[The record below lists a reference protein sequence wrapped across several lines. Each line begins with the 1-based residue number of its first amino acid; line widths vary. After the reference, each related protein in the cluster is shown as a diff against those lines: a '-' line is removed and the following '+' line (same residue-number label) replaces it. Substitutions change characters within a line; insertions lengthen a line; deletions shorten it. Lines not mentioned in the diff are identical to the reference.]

1 MAAATPGA
9 FRQLLV
15 WATLAAFGGEP
26 YPASA
31 QSEPVEWDGVERVV
45 AFADVHGADTE
56 LRTLLRESGVTDA
69 ADRWAAGNAHV
80 VSLGDLLDR
89 GAGSRQVLDLLMRL
103 QEEAQLAGGRLH
115 VVLGNHEAMNL
126 LGDLR
131 YVDAQEFAGYADLES
146 AAEREA
152 ARLAPIDGCSTPCP
166 SFDERF
172 PPGYFGHRAAFAPD
186 GRYGSWLLGLPVAI
200 RINDTL
206 FMHGGLG
213 PELRGMSLPDL
224 NRRYR
229 TALGEALEHPET
241 AEDNPLLSPDGP
253 NWYRGTALCH
263 EATESDVL
271 LPLLAQLGAA
281 RLVIGHTPTRDAR
294 AVTRFDGRVVK
305 LDTGMNP
312 VYRGRSAALTLSGQA
327 MRVLYAGEAGTVELE
342 PENLFVAPQT
352 LDDASVLAA
361 LRDGEIEVSGSGGAD
376 ELAVS
381 VRQGN
386 LRIPAVFRPGD
397 TDGALREVAAFRL
410 DRLLGLGIVPA
421 TVEREIEGRV
431 GVLQARPMRW
441 TTESKRQQQPLAGGW
456 CDLGPQFQLLY
467 ALDAL
472 AGNEQRTTDSI
483 LYDVDEGLLYATT
496 FGGAFGTGRS
506 LPRYLRAQPP
516 TPGAELRR
524 RLMLLD
530 EPGLATALGE
540 LLDVRERRAVLARR
554 DTLSALPPAPGGSR
568 P

>member
-1 MAAATPGA
+1 VAARGA
-9 FRQLLV
+9 FVPLL
-15 WATLAAFGGEP
+15 ASIALAALACGAGT
-26 YPASA
+26 AWA
-31 QSEPVEWDGVERVV
+31 QADTVEWDGVERVI
-45 AFADVHGADTE
+45 AFADVHGAYAE
-56 LRTLLRESGVTDA
+56 LRTLLRDSGVVDA
-69 ADRWAAGNAHV
+69 ADRWAAADAHV

-103 QEEAQLAGGRLH
+103 QEEARMAGGRLH

-131 YVDAQEFAGYADLES
+131 YVDAQEYAGYADLES

-186 GRYGSWLLGLPVAI
+186 GRYGRWLLGLPVAI
-200 RINDTL
+200 RIGDTL
-206 FMHGGLG
+206 YMHGGLG
-213 PELRGMSLPDL
+213 PELSQLSLTDL

-229 TALGEALEHPET
+229 ASLREAIERPET
-241 AEDNPLLSPDGP
+241 AEADPLLSADGP

-271 LPLLAQLGAA
+271 LPLLAQLGAE

-312 VYRGRSAALTLSGQA
+312 VYRGRSAALLVTGQTV
-327 MRVLYAGEAGTVELE
+327 RVLYAGEAGTAELE
-342 PENLFVAPQT
+342 PEGLFVAPQGV
-352 LDDASVLAA
+352 DDASVLTT
-361 LRDGEIEVSGSGGAD
+361 LRDGEIEVSSPAAAD
-376 ELAVS
+376 ELTVS
-381 VRQGN
+381 VRRGD
-386 LRIPAVFRPGD
+386 LRVPAVFRAKD
-397 TDGALREVAAFRL
+397 ADDVRRELAAFRL

-421 TVEREIEGRV
+421 TVERQLQGRA
-431 GVLQARPMRW
+431 GVLQARPLRS
-441 TTESKRQQQPLAGGW
+441 TRESDRQQQPLSGGS
-456 CDLGPQFQLLY
+456 CELGPQFQLLY

-472 AGNEQRTTDSI
+472 TGNEQRTTDSI
-483 LYDVDEGLLYATT
+483 LYDADEAFLYATS
-496 FGGAFGTGRS
+496 FGGAFGTARG

-524 RLMLLD
+524 RLLTLD

-540 LLDVRERRAVLARR
+540 LLDARERRAILARR
-554 DTLSALPPAPGGSR
+554 DALSALPAAPR
-568 P
+568 ALP

>member
-1 MAAATPGA
+1 MTAAARGA
-9 FRQLLV
+9 FVPLL
-15 WATLAAFGGEP
+15 ASLALAALVCGARTARG
-26 YPASA
+26 
-31 QSEPVEWDGVERVV
+31 QSESVEWNGVERVI
-45 AFADVHGADTE
+45 AFADVHGADAE
-56 LRTLLRESGVTDA
+56 LRTLLRESGVVDA
-69 ADRWAAGNAHV
+69 ADRWAAADAHV

-103 QEEAQLAGGRLH
+103 QEEARMAGGRLH

-131 YVDAQEFAGYADLES
+131 YVDAQEYAGYADLES

-186 GRYGSWLLGLPVAI
+186 GRYGRWLLGLPVAI
-200 RINDTL
+200 RIDETL
-206 FMHGGLG
+206 YMHGGLG
-213 PELRGMSLPDL
+213 PELRAVSLTDL

-229 TALGEALEHPET
+229 ASLREAIERPET
-241 AEDNPLLSPDGP
+241 AEADPLLGADGP

-271 LPLLAQLGAA
+271 LPLLAQFGAE

-312 VYRGRSAALTLSGQA
+312 VYRGRGAALLVTGQTV
-327 MRVLYAGEAGTVELE
+327 RVLYAGETGSAELE
-342 PENLFVAPQT
+342 PEDFFVAPRE
-352 LDDASVLAA
+352 LDDASVLTT
-361 LRDGEIEVSGSGGAD
+361 LRDGEIEVSGPAAAD
-376 ELAVS
+376 ELTVAA
-381 VRQGN
+381 RRGD
-386 LRIPAVFRPGD
+386 LRVPAAFRPGD
-397 TDGALREVAAFRL
+397 ADAVRRELAAFRL

-421 TVEREIEGRV
+421 TVERQLQGRA
-431 GVLQARPMRW
+431 GVLQARPLRS
-441 TTESKRQQQPLAGGW
+441 TRESQRQQQPLSGGS
-456 CDLGPQFQLLY
+456 CELGPQFQLLY
-467 ALDAL
+467 SLDAL
-472 AGNEQRTTDSI
+472 TGNEQRTTDSI
-483 LYDVDEGLLYATT
+483 LYDADEGFLYATA
-496 FGGAFGTGRS
+496 FSEAFGTGRG

-524 RLMLLD
+524 RLLTLD

-540 LLDVRERRAVLARR
+540 LLDVRERRAILARR
-554 DTLSALPPAPGGSR
+554 DALSALPAAPGAAQ
-568 P
+568 

>member
-1 MAAATPGA
+1 MAVAAPGT
-9 FRQLLV
+9 FRPLLI
-15 WATLAAFGGEP
+15 WATLAAFAADAC
-26 YPASA
+26 PAFA
-31 QSEPVEWDGVERVV
+31 QSESVEWDGVERVV
-45 AFADVHGADTE
+45 AFADVHGADAE
-56 LRTLLRESGVTDA
+56 LRTLLREAGVTDA

-103 QEEAQLAGGRLH
+103 QDEARMAGGRLH

-131 YVDAQEFAGYADLES
+131 YVDAQEYAGYADLES

-172 PPGYFGHRAAFAPD
+172 PPGYFAHRAAFAPD
-186 GRYGSWLLGLPVAI
+186 GRYGRWLLGLPVAI

-213 PELRGMSLPDL
+213 PALRGVNLTDL

-241 AEDNPLLSPDGP
+241 AEDDPLLSQDGP

-271 LPLLAQLGAA
+271 LPLLAQFGAA

-312 VYRGRSAALTLSGQA
+312 VYRGRSTALMLSGQA
-327 MRVLYAGEAGTVELE
+327 VRVLYAGEAGAVEPQ
-342 PENLFVAPQT
+342 PESLFVAPQT
-352 LDDASVLAA
+352 LDDASVVAA
-361 LRDGEIEVSGSGGAD
+361 LREGEIEMSGAGGAD

-381 VRQGN
+381 VRRGDF
-386 LRIPAVFRPGD
+386 RIPAVFRPRDSG
-397 TDGALREVAAFRL
+397 GARREVAAFRL

-421 TVEREIEGRV
+421 TVEREIEGRS
-431 GVLQARPMRW
+431 GVLQARPTRW
-441 TTESKRQQQPLAGGW
+441 TTESARQQQPLTGGW
-456 CDLGPQFQLLY
+456 CDLAPQFQLLY

-472 AGNEQRTTDSI
+472 TGNEQRTTDSI
-483 LYDVDEGLLYATT
+483 LYDADEALLYATS
-496 FGGAFGTGRS
+496 FGGAFGTGRG
-506 LPRYLRAQPP
+506 LPRYLRTQPP

-524 RLMLLD
+524 RLRLLE
-530 EPGLATALGE
+530 EPALAAALGE
-540 LLDVRERRAVLARR
+540 LLDVRQRRAILARR
-554 DTLSALPPAPGGSR
+554 DALSALPPAPEGSR